1 MKIYILHAT
10 NSGTPESNEI
20 LSTWSTMALAQSALE
35 ETLSDMDVTPA
46 ENADGDYA
54 YIAEWE
60 VGTV

>member
-20 LSTWSTMALAQSALE
+20 LSTWSTMDLAESALE
-35 ETLSDMDVTPA
+35 RELAYMEVTPE
-46 ENADGDYA
+46 ENFDGYYA

-60 VGTV
+60 VDTE